1 MILFN
6 YIYNKNYLLK
16 DIISFDDAN
25 LKKEK
30 NKKIHEKNLIEKK
43 LSPNYIG
50 KLSLLLYDSTNYKD
64 YPIKRKNLNKTIF
77 KDIGGNKMR
86 LTFKK
91 FPIKLDKTNNSNNNY
106 SRNLT
111 KICPKKL
118 NLSGDLSEIK
128 EKRINLSNNNFHNT
142 LIISDDIKEI
152 LYNNEEKNSL
162 EEQKTIYDK
171 LKNKFSYYKPKF
183 MSKLNPQFFETKIKC
198 DPKNLNLKNISLS
211 NSLLKKYQPE
221 IQTSSDIDINNLLKT
236 CNSLKTLRDKKK
248 LNIDLLNNKQQL
260 YEKIK
265 EELFIFNE
273 KKIIRKRVFM
283 SNVDFF
289 YYNAKKWNKLSE
301 KNKANKEREE
311 LNNLFSSV
319 NKAFNKS
326 IKNFKNKS
334 NYYSNKLLKLSDI
347 FNKRKVSV
355 DEINKGFDIE

>member
-1 MILFN
+1 
-6 YIYNKNYLLK
+6 
-16 DIISFDDAN
+16 
-25 LKKEK
+25 
-30 NKKIHEKNLIEKK
+30 
-43 LSPNYIG
+43 
-50 KLSLLLYDSTNYKD
+50 
-64 YPIKRKNLNKTIF
+64 
-77 KDIGGNKMR
+77 MR

-142 LIISDDIKEI
+142 FIISDDIKEI

-221 IQTSSDIDINNLLKT
+221 IQT
-236 CNSLKTLRDKKK
+236 
-248 LNIDLLNNKQQL
+248 
-260 YEKIK
+260 
-265 EELFIFNE
+265 
-273 KKIIRKRVFM
+273 
-283 SNVDFF
+283 
-289 YYNAKKWNKLSE
+289 
-301 KNKANKEREE
+301 
-311 LNNLFSSV
+311 
-319 NKAFNKS
+319 
-326 IKNFKNKS
+326 
-334 NYYSNKLLKLSDI
+334 
-347 FNKRKVSV
+347 
-355 DEINKGFDIE
+355 